1 MNGAALAEWGG
12 GGVCKG
18 ALGSHLA
25 HLFVEDVTQVGDVL
39 EDGDVAGDAAVG
51 RNGAWGGG
59 GRGGVQPLTPILGE
73 GVNGGGE
80 KGMNGGCL
88 GQRCIPLG

>member
-59 GRGGVQPLTPILGE
+59 GRGGGGASPDPHPW
-73 GVNGGGE
+73 GGG
-80 KGMNGGCL
+80 KWGG
-88 GQRCIPLG
+88 